1 MPTPAELARRAAIQ
15 LLSRQPYTARRLR
28 DKLRRRGFDPGTI
41 ADTLDELTVSGAV
54 DDAAYAREFVS
65 YHAGD
70 RGARR
75 LAADLRGRGVERQH
89 IEAALATLEDQDEG
103 ETAEALLR
111 RMKARYEGL
120 EPSVAR
126 RRAYAALA
134 RRGFS
139 YDAARR
145 ALERVLGEDEVD

>member
-28 DKLRRRGFDPGTI
+28 DKLRKRGFDAAII
-41 ADTLDELTVSGAV
+41 ADTLDELTAVGAV

-70 RGARR
+70 RGPRR

-89 IEAALATLEDQDEG
+89 IEAALTILEGRDEG
-103 ETAEALLR
+103 ETAETLLR
-111 RMKARYEGL
+111 RMKGRYEGL

-139 YDAARR
+139 PYAARR
-145 ALERVLGEDEVD
+145 AMERVLGEDELD